1 MKEFEKYESMRA
13 DGIDAGGAYATT
25 KEEGLDQLTAIR
37 MLREI
42 YGLSLVEAK
51 KVSFEVDT
59 GHSSEKSQPGLE
71 QQFTDGLD
79 DLLGD

>member
-1 MKEFEKYESMRA
+1 MNEFAKYESMRA
-13 DGIDAGGAYATT
+13 DGIDAAQAYAAT
-25 KEEGLDQLTAIR
+25 KEDGLNQLTAIR
-37 MLREI
+37 MLREA

-71 QQFTDGLD
+71 QQFTDVLD